1 MLLIINKIIYFDNL
15 HNILIFNLET
25 LTQSILP
32 EPQSFHSNFLSG
44 FDMLQFYWLSCQWHI
59 QGNRLNIE
67 TGISISFV
75 SIVNINRLLLY
86 GHLNCVTIN
95 SSIIFRSQDIY
106 LIIYITYLNKKSTI
120 LEQNIHKIA
129 KQIQNGLITGTYNI
143 NPPFFDYLFTYLL
156 SIQLLYQFSFCFTC
170 SFAQPSN
177 IMETTAHMSVPSL
190 RIFRR
195 KRGGGKGKI
204 GCSSC
209 VGPCQTHSFL

>member
-1 MLLIINKIIYFDNL
+1 MLLIINKIVYFDIL

-25 LTQSILP
+25 LTQSILS

-120 LEQNIHKIA
+120 LTKIYIRLQNK
-129 KQIQNGLITGTYNI
+129 
-143 NPPFFDYLFTYLL
+143 FR
-156 SIQLLYQFSFCFTC
+156 
-170 SFAQPSN
+170 
-177 IMETTAHMSVPSL
+177 TA
-190 RIFRR
+190 
-195 KRGGGKGKI
+195 
-204 GCSSC
+204 
-209 VGPCQTHSFL
+209 